1 MENTLLESHYLG
13 EVKEQYENYPYP
25 PRNPEDEK
33 KRLIYTSVDPLAKIN
48 HYCFRGKRHFD
59 NSFRALVAGA
69 GTGDAVIYLA
79 EQLRDADAQIVYL
92 DISTAS
98 MEIAKRRAQIRELDN
113 IEWVHGSLLD
123 IPQIKIGEFDY
134 ISCTGV
140 LHHLENPIEGLNALK
155 SALKQDGA
163 VGIMV
168 YGRYGRTGIYQI
180 QELMKMINVE
190 QDNMQ
195 QKVENTRTVLGC
207 LPKTNWFKKSEQLFS
222 DINDGDIVIF
232 DYFLH
237 SQDRAFTVPQL
248 YDWLNDCGLNLLE
261 FAEFKASYRPE
272 MFIKD
277 NDLLQNIKTLP
288 IDKQQAVAEL
298 IVGALTKHTFYA
310 SGQINTV
317 ADPNDPDIIPFFCD
331 PISAE
336 KLFNIAKNKPTGATM
351 EITQPNVGTVTIA
364 LGKYTKYLF
373 KYLNGYTTLKKCFKL
388 IQKEKEF
395 RQNKPADG
403 ELFSDFIRIFNVL
416 NLLDFML
423 LRHQSV
429 RAYKTLEQMQK
440 PIAGKYRA

>member
-1 MENTLLESHYLG
+1 MEQALLESHYLG

-59 NSFRALVAGA
+59 NLFRALVAGA

-140 LHHLENPIEGLNALK
+140 LHHLENPVEGLNALK
-155 SALKQDGA
+155 SVLKQDGA
-163 VGIMV
+163 MGIMV

-195 QKVENTRTVLGC
+195 QKVENTRTVLDC

-288 IDKQQAVAEL
+288 VDKQQSVAEL

-336 KLFNIAKNKPTGATM
+336 KLFNIARNKPTGATM

>member
-155 SALKQDGA
+155 SVLKQDGA
-163 VGIMV
+163 MGIMV

-195 QKVENTRTVLGC
+195 QKVENTRMVLGC

-288 IDKQQAVAEL
+288 VDKQQSVAEL

-331 PISAE
+331 LISAE
-336 KLFNIAKNKPTGATM
+336 KLFNIARNKPTGETM
-351 EITQPNVGTVTIA
+351 KITQPNVGTVTIA

-440 PIAGKYRA
+440 PIAGK